1 MISTDQTTP
10 NTRRT
15 PSSFAL
21 HIAIAFFLILLIGA
35 NDGAFGVLLP
45 HVRIHY
51 ALNNSIV
58 SLIFLFSTLGYLC
71 AAFSNGLI
79 IEKIGKERALMTG
92 AGLLILG
99 AALTSLQPFFF
110 LLLPCVLILG
120 FGIAMLDAGLNTFIA
135 SLPHSSALLNYFHA
149 FYGIGAWL
157 GPLTAT
163 GLFALRQN
171 WNVIYML
178 WAGAGLLGIL
188 CLWLILRRTPITAPV
203 EGTNE
208 EGQGNVLVQALKL
221 RVVWFAALFLLFYV
235 GAEVTLGAWSYSFLT
250 EDRHGDVVLMGTLVS
265 GYWFGLTAGRVALA
279 HLTQRLGAKRMIL
292 ICLGGFGGSLLL
304 VWLIPSA
311 ICAAIGLFV
320 AGFSLGP
327 MFPTTISIMSDLV
340 PSRLLASSIG
350 FLASLGSM
358 GAALFPWLT
367 GNIAQLL
374 GLWALLPFVIL
385 LALLMIVFWLFLH
398 SSAPAALH
406 IK

>member
-1 MISTDQTTP
+1 MIPTGQTTP
-10 NTRRT
+10 DIRRT
-15 PSSFAL
+15 SPSFAL
-21 HIAIAFFLILLIGA
+21 HLAIAFFLILLIGA

-45 HVRIHY
+45 HMRIHY
-51 ALNNSIV
+51 TLNNSIV
-58 SLIFLFSTLGYLC
+58 SLIFLFSTLGYLG

-79 IEKIGKERALMTG
+79 IEKIGKERALLTG
-92 AGLLILG
+92 TALLILG
-99 AALTSLQPFFF
+99 AVLTSLQLPFF
-110 LLLPCVLILG
+110 LLLPCVMILG

-135 SLPHSSALLNYFHA
+135 SLPHSTALLNYFHA

-163 GLFALRQN
+163 GLFALGQN

-178 WAGAGLLGIL
+178 WAGGGLLGIL
-188 CLWLILRRTPITAPV
+188 CLYLILRRTPITAPV
-203 EGTNE
+203 EETGTE
-208 EGQGNVLVQALKL
+208 KQGNVLVLALKL

-250 EDRHGDVVLMGTLVS
+250 EERHGDAVLMGTLVS

-279 HLTQRLGAKRMIL
+279 HLTQRLGAKRVIL
-292 ICLGGFGGSLLL
+292 FCLGGFVGSLLL
-304 VWLIPSA
+304 VWLVPA
-311 ICAAIGLFV
+311 TVCAAIGLFV

-398 SSAPAALH
+398 SSAPAAHH